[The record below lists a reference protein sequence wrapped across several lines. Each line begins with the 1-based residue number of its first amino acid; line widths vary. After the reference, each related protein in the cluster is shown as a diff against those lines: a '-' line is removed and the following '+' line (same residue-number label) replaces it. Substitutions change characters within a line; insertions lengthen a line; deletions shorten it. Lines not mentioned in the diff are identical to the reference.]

1 MLCVKNENNMEA
13 RLNKNTKIEIPDEE
27 YENIVSL
34 AKQYMSEQGL
44 TGDSILEAYV
54 NGYIKALSL

>member
-1 MLCVKNENNMEA
+1 MEA

-44 TGDSILEAYV
+44 TVDSILEAYV